1 MNIKSIWAWVI
12 RPFTEVSPMSE
23 VETASLPDLPP
34 VSEAALLP
42 MPAVVAPKPASALN
56 TDTLKAVL
64 TALGHDLDAVWDDA
78 IALARKA
85 L

>member
-12 RPFTEVSPMSE
+12 RPFTEESPMSE
-23 VETASLPDLPP
+23 VDSALAEVTGNVVVIEPVAVAVAAVAPAP
-34 VSEAALLP
+34 VS
-42 MPAVVAPKPASALN
+42 